1 MITMRRILVAV
12 VFLVV
17 LGAAAGAAIYEM
29 FPAQM
34 AKYGGMAFNF
44 YRSFDAPKGTL
55 AIEANP
61 DRQGGST
68 VQPAPATGAPQAPE
82 AGADWPSYNR
92 TLTSDRYSPL

>member
-1 MITMRRILVAV
+1 MRRILVAIV
-12 VFLVV
+12 ILAL
-17 LGAAAGAAIYEM
+17 LGAAAGAVIYKM

-61 DRQGGST
+61 DHQGGST
-68 VQPAPATGAPQAPE
+68 VQPAPATGTPRRRRRA
-82 AGADWPSYNR
+82 R
-92 TLTSDRYSPL
+92 TGRATTGP